1 MHRAMALSSGTLR
14 LNEMARAFPTP
25 LATWSR
31 RLVLFSLQLV
41 LLAVVL
47 HRVFTLP
54 TPVALNLF
62 LTGFAGAALAVMLG
76 LGALIIIWRQG
87 CGGALSATTG
97 VLLGL
102 LLLAWPA
109 GVVWFAS
116 TLPKLHDVTTDAQS
130 PPRFASL
137 ASARPRDA
145 NPADYPGVAH
155 ARRQLEAYPDIR
167 PVVVSRPAGETF
179 DVIEETLRRLRWD
192 IVASEAPRGRGKPGL
207 IEAVER
213 TLVLG
218 FYDDI
223 VIRIDGDQRET
234 RVDIRS
240 ASRYGEHDLGRNAAR
255 IRGFFKELQGRLEAT
270 VTPGARA
277 RRARPGAAVPK
288 RQKGGPAVSAGPQK
302 SQGRAQPSAQRAPQ
316 LKERPRSRAEDPAR
330 DKRPERSPR

>member
-1 MHRAMALSSGTLR
+1 MALSSGTLR

-31 RLVLFSLQLV
+31 RVVLFSLQLV
-41 LLAVVL
+41 LLGIVL
-47 HRVFTLP
+47 HRVFGLP

-62 LTGFAGAALAVMLG
+62 LTGFAGAAIAVLMGLA
-76 LGALIIIWRQG
+76 ALVIIWRQG
-87 CGGALSATTG
+87 CGGALSASAG

-109 GVVWFAS
+109 AVVSYARM
-116 TLPKLHDVTTDAQS
+116 LPHMHDVTTDAQA
-130 PPRFASL
+130 PPRFAAL
-137 ASARPRDA
+137 ATARSGDA
-145 NPADYPGVAH
+145 NPPDYPGAAL
-155 ARRQLEAYPDIR
+155 ARLQLEAYPDIR
-167 PVVVSRPAGETF
+167 PVVVSRSAAETF
-179 DVIEETLRRLRWD
+179 EVVEDTVRRLRWD
-192 IVASEAPRGRGKPGL
+192 VVAATPPQGRGRAGI

-234 RVDIRS
+234 RIDIRS

-255 IRGFFKELQGRLEAT
+255 VRSFFKELQSRLEAT
-270 VTPGARA
+270 VTPGARG

-288 RQKGGPAVSAGPQK
+288 RPKSGQAPSAGLQK
-302 SQGRAQPSAQRAPQ
+302 SPGRAQPGAPRAPQ
-316 LKERPRSRAEDPAR
+316 SKERPRPRAEDPGR
-330 DKRPERSPR
+330 GKRSEQFPR